1 MAPGRGHVGAAALE
15 AELVAEGAAR
25 ASQPL
30 PPVGKEMTV
39 PPSLRGAPG
48 LSEADLA
55 QLFPPGAPRRIS
67 LSLDG

>member
-1 MAPGRGHVGAAALE
+1 
-15 AELVAEGAAR
+15 
-25 ASQPL
+25 
-30 PPVGKEMTV
+30 MTV